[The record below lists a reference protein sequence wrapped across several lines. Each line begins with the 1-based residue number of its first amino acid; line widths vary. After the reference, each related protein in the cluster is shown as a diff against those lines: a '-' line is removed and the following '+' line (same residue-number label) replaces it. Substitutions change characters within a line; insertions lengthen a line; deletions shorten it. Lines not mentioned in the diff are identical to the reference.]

1 MELILIWLEFLKG
14 LDQLAKDER
23 TFAEPSSR
31 STLHDYVTNVWEF
44 ANVWISLVGLYSDY
58 RSIFPAKE
66 SQPTETCQ
74 QLDHIGI
81 QLAYLQASVRD
92 ISSKIQ
98 RSATKLS
105 WSAQ

>member
-1 MELILIWLEFLKG
+1 MEFILIWLEFLKG

-23 TFAEPSSR
+23 TCAEPSSH
-31 STLHDYVTNVWEF
+31 SIFDYMTNVWEF
-44 ANVWISLVGLYSDY
+44 ANVWISLVGLYADY

-66 SQPTETCQ
+66 SQPTGTCQ
-74 QLDHIGI
+74 QLDHISA
-81 QLAYLQASVRD
+81 QLADLQASVRD
-92 ISSKIQ
+92 ISTKIQ